1 MIESN
6 EAESKFAETNSE
18 QDFST
23 PEKQEAR
30 TFLRER
36 FLRVI
41 TGVIGKPAAFRMH
54 ENTKVEAEF
63 RGCDVD
69 CSEIFVRNLETP
81 LGKVPEAILR
91 GTDIISIEI
100 EGIKAGL

>member
-1 MIESN
+1 MFSGKH
-6 EAESKFAETNSE
+6 AKF
-18 QDFST
+18 Q
-23 PEKQEAR
+23 
-30 TFLRER
+30 
-36 FLRVI
+36 
-41 TGVIGKPAAFRMH
+41 MH

-91 GTDIISIEI
+91 GTDVICIEI
-100 EGIKAGL
+100 DGIKPQT